1 MSTTNQNPNQKVN
14 MMLLSKEATDKDQ
27 SLKMQVMLPLDKGD
41 SSNSE
46 KIWKKNNFF

>member
-1 MSTTNQNPNQKVN
+1 
-14 MMLLSKEATDKDQ
+14 MMFLSKGATDKDQ
-27 SLKMQVMLPLDKGD
+27 SLKMQVMLSLDKDD